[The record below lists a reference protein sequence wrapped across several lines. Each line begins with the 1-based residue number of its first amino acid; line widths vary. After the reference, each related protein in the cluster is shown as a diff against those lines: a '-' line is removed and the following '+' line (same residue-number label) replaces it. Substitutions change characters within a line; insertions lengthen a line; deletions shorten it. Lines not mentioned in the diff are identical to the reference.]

1 MILAG
6 VGGVDVSQTVEGR
19 ERYAI
24 NVRYAREFRDNPEAL
39 KRVVVATPAGPQVPL
54 SQLAELS
61 FSTGPPMVRSED
73 GRLVGFVFV
82 DIAGRPIADFVD
94 EARRAVAEKVDLPP
108 GMRLEWAGQFKYL
121 ERAKRWRNNRGAL
134 DYLIS
139 NRTIVVATRHRP
151 PVRCAEAYKS
161 GHCER
166 SDALSVSVAE
176 S

>member
-1 MILAG
+1 M
-6 VGGVDVSQTVEGR
+6 S
-19 ERYAI
+19 
-24 NVRYAREFRDNPEAL
+24 
-39 KRVVVATPAGPQVPL
+39 TPAGSQVPL

-121 ERAKRWRNNRGAL
+121 ERAEQRLKTVVPVTLLLVVMLLYFNTRSWTETFIVLLAPSFSSCRAHCSSGSWR
-134 DYLIS
+134 
-139 NRTIVVATRHRP
+139 
-151 PVRCAEAYKS
+151 
-161 GHCER
+161 
-166 SDALSVSVAE
+166 
-176 S
+176 